1 MAAPVS
7 KKASVPAPPVDF
19 GVSGGGS
26 VDAEGQGGSSMM
38 LSVAAMV
45 VALLSFGS
53 VFMVYSSVPKPPE
66 EVVFRKPSKVKPG
79 APVPMDAQSES
90 APKSDAAPEKPA
102 VQPASDGEAAPAP
115 AVPAPEPTS
124 GSDASV
130 KPSSAPENQ

>member
-1 MAAPVS
+1 
-7 KKASVPAPPVDF
+7 
-19 GVSGGGS
+19 
-26 VDAEGQGGSSMM
+26 M

-79 APVPMDAQSES
+79 APVPADTEPDS
-90 APKSDAAPEKPA
+90 APKADAAAEKPA
-102 VQPASDGEAAPAP
+102 PQPAADGDSAPAP
-115 AVPAPEPTS
+115 APAPAPEAPAPAPAS
-124 GSDASV
+124 GADAPV

>member
-1 MAAPVS
+1 
-7 KKASVPAPPVDF
+7 
-19 GVSGGGS
+19 
-26 VDAEGQGGSSMM
+26 MM

-79 APVPMDAQSES
+79 APVPVDAESDS

-102 VQPASDGEAAPAP
+102 LPAADGDSVPVPAP
-115 AVPAPEPTS
+115 ATPAAEPTS
-124 GSDASV
+124 APDAPA
-130 KPSSAPENQ
+130 KPATAPENQ

>member
-1 MAAPVS
+1 
-7 KKASVPAPPVDF
+7 
-19 GVSGGGS
+19 
-26 VDAEGQGGSSMM
+26 MM

-79 APVPMDAQSES
+79 APVPADTEPDS
-90 APKSDAAPEKPA
+90 APKADAAAEKPA
-102 VQPASDGEAAPAP
+102 PPPEAPAP
-115 AVPAPEPTS
+115 APAS
-124 GSDASV
+124 GADAPV

>member
-1 MAAPVS
+1 
-7 KKASVPAPPVDF
+7 
-19 GVSGGGS
+19 
-26 VDAEGQGGSSMM
+26 MM

-79 APVPMDAQSES
+79 APVPMDEQSES

-102 VQPASDGEAAPAP
+102 AQPAPDGEAAPAP
-115 AVPAPEPTS
+115 APSVPAPDPTS
-124 GSDASV
+124 SSDASV